1 MSMPITIYLNYRVLH
16 RRQCCSS
23 CLISSSL
30 LHMLLQSLFGMLCA
44 LCIQSLAL
52 LILGT
57 KVDADTVHAMP
68 LILGVAKPLALED
81 VAQMTSAVVAHNFRP
96 HHAQAGIWS
105 LANSARYCVPKGR
118 PSTAR
123 VKLVV
128 RLVERCIAAG
138 ARIHARIGVVLV
150 VCARAG
156 HFCALLTED
165 AELLC
170 DSVRR
175 YSTVNSVIMST
186 YLVTAVLATRHP
198 SSAPGSL
205 CCPPCCLMIRKAHP
219 RRGCWA

>member
-1 MSMPITIYLNYRVLH
+1 MPITIYLNCRVLH
-16 RRQCCSS
+16 RRQSCSS

-30 LHMLLQSLFGMLCA
+30 LHMLLQSLFGLLCA

-81 VAQMTSAVVAHNFRP
+81 VAQMTSAVVAHNLRP
-96 HHAQAGIWS
+96 HHAQARVWS
-105 LANSARYCVPKGR
+105 LANSTRYCIPKGR

-123 VKLVV
+123 IELMVG
-128 RLVERCIAAG
+128 LVERCVAAG
-138 ARIHARIGVVLV
+138 ARVHAGIGVVLV

-156 HFCALLTED
+156 HFCTLLTEN

-170 DSVRR
+170 DGVRR
-175 YSTVNSVIMST
+175 HATGNSVITST

-198 SSAPGSL
+198 SSAPGNL